1 VQVDP
6 GGVVCLCGSRG
17 CLNTVAG
24 APALIEALRVSRGPL
39 TLRDIVALA
48 GAGDPGCT
56 QVVQDAGAA
65 IGAAVAGLAIAVNP
79 QCVVIGGELAETGEI
94 LIGPMREAIRRRV
107 PLNHI
112 APLEVVGA
120 ELGPQAEVM
129 GAVLLVLESTHAPT
143 HWFDIQD
150 GD

>member
-1 VQVDP
+1 
-6 GGVVCLCGSRG
+6 
-17 CLNTVAG
+17 
-24 APALIEALRVSRGPL
+24 
-39 TLRDIVALA
+39 
-48 GAGDPGCT
+48 
-56 QVVQDAGAA
+56 VVQDAGAA